1 MENPLML
8 INVDLILINTDYCN
22 GDLMVTKKLAN
33 HRVDIC
39 FFLDGEDILLVR

>member
-1 MENPLML
+1 MENQLML

-22 GDLMVTKKLAN
+22 SDLMVTKKLAI
-33 HRVDIC
+33 HQVDIC